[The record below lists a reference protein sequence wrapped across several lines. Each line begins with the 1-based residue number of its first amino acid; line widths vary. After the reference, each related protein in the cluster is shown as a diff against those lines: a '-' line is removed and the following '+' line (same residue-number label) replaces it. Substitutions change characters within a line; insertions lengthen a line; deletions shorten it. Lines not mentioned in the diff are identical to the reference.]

1 MPASQS
7 IRCQLII
14 QHRPIDEKSD
24 VEIEPAHERKQTFS
38 VNLEKCGQEV
48 SRLSLQVLQIR
59 THQRNRRQVGDRRDH
74 VVRPSGA
81 DKHGGPSRGSRYRN
95 RGSMRQ
101 IYNILFSHCISASG
115 GRLLNREISTIVSV
129 GFTISTIVLVTL
141 RYLVGYTRHCSSGST
156 FILGRDIIKINIS
169 GEIFELLAR

>member
-81 DKHGGPSRGSRYRN
+81 DKHGGPSRGSRYTEIEARCD
-95 RGSMRQ
+95 RYIIFCSAIAFLPPGAGS
-101 IYNILFSHCISASG
+101 
-115 GRLLNREISTIVSV
+115 STEKFQPLYRSVSQ
-129 GFTISTIVLVTL
+129 FQPL
-141 RYLVGYTRHCSSGST
+141 SSLHS
-156 FILGRDIIKINIS
+156 DI
-169 GEIFELLAR
+169 